1 MRLLVIDDDPQFR
14 RLLRH
19 HVMCRWPL
27 ATIVEYD
34 PVARGALA
42 TEVRAQNFDAVLLD
56 HSWTVP
62 APRWPE
68 MSAIDHEVDGAS
80 PASGLGALDG
90 ASSGQPEDPLI
101 SLDALESLNRI
112 GSMSELRPAA
122 RLDLPES
129 LDLPDPLELGDAVEG
144 DGLTAAAPVLDLDA
158 IPQVLAEPEV
168 KALELVEFPRAPVA
182 EADAAAKPVPAQAP
196 QLSVAPE
203 EPSAAQPAAVVSPG
217 LQWLQDLA
225 QRPGFAPIVFLAEH
239 RGDAASQQALAAG
252 ASAVFGKDKL
262 EHEALLEAI
271 AAAATQQEQARA
283 VREDP
288 GGRYQ
293 AYRFSG
299 VRIPGYRRIRRL
311 ASGQVSELYL
321 AENEVEP
328 ELVAIKVA
336 RRRVRETELDDSFRR
351 FLQEHEIVQRIRHPG
366 VMRLY
371 DLGVSDEHAYLVMEY
386 FPLGDLRRRMR
397 KGLAPVEALRI
408 ARDVA
413 QALQGIH
420 EAGVLHRD
428 LKPGNV
434 MLRNDGSL
442 ALIDFGMAKHAALQ
456 RDITDHGLIF
466 GTPHYMSPEQGHGET
481 LDPRSDLYSLGVM
494 LFEMLTRQKPFTA
507 ENPMAVIYLHRN
519 APLPI
524 LPDAF
529 AGLQRLLDQLL
540 AKRAVDRFPSAAAA
554 ADALDEALR
563 QVLGAEL
570 AA

>member
-34 PVARGALA
+34 PVSRGVLA
-42 TEVRAQNFDAVLLD
+42 PEIRAQSFDAVLLD
-56 HSWTVP
+56 HSWTVAP
-62 APRWPE
+62 PRWPE
-68 MSAIDHEVDGAS
+68 PSQADDREGE
-80 PASGLGALDG
+80 GALATGSSTG
-90 ASSGQPEDPLI
+90 ALECSQSLRPEDPLI
-101 SLDALESLNRI
+101 SLDALESLEVLQSSI
-112 GSMSELRPAA
+112 SFKLTDGGGAEHLTATPPE
-122 RLDLPES
+122 LDLS
-129 LDLPDPLELGDAVEG
+129 
-144 DGLTAAAPVLDLDA
+144 A
-158 IPQVLAEPEV
+158 IPELIAEPPLSVSAE
-168 KALELVEFPRAPVA
+168 PTSSPVS
-182 EADAAAKPVPAQAP
+182 PVPAVTPTESA
-196 QLSVAPE
+196 LSEPPRVAE
-203 EPSAAQPAAVVSPG
+203 SVEPTTAVSPG
-217 LQWLQDLA
+217 LQWLEDLTR
-225 QRPGFAPIVFLAEH
+225 RPGFAPIMFLSER
-239 RGDAASQQALAAG
+239 RGDAAMQQAIELGATAA
-252 ASAVFGKDKL
+252 FGKDKL
-262 EHEALLEAI
+262 DHEALLEAI
-271 AAAATQQEQARA
+271 TTAATQQQQARTA
-283 VREDP
+283 REDP
-288 GGRYQ
+288 RGRFQ

-311 ASGQVSELYL
+311 ASGQVSELFL

-336 RRRVRETELDDSFRR
+336 RRRVRENELDDSFRR

-397 KGLAPVEALRI
+397 KGVAPLQALRI

-434 MLRNDGSL
+434 MLRGDGTL

-481 LDPRSDLYSLGVM
+481 IDPRSDLYSLGVM
-494 LFEMLTRQKPFTA
+494 LFEMLTGEKPFTA

-519 APLPI
+519 APLPM

-529 AGLQRLLDQLL
+529 AGLQRLLDRLL
-540 AKRAVDRFPSAAAA
+540 AKRPIDRFASAAAA
-554 ADALDEALR
+554 AEALGEALR
-563 QVLGAEL
+563 ELSGTEL